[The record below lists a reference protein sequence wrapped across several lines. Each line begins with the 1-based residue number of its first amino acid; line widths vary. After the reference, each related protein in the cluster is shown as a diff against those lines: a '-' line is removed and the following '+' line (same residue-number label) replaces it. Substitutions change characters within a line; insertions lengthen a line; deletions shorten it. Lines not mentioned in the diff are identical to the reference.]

1 MFLPENIDLGQS
13 EKYVLSIR
21 VKPNGFMFSISEPG
35 VDKSYCLRETTF
47 SIGDNLQS
55 NIQRIIF
62 DLNFLTQ
69 EFKQT
74 NVIIVSS
81 AYEMIPASYLET
93 KEKEHL
99 YNFTNT
105 EKAGHVLSG
114 LIEKQD
120 TVILFNLEKEIYEF
134 LSRNLWNP
142 HFFHH
147 SNLLINYF
155 EDKGKNFDKA
165 STMYL
170 NFHDDFMDIFCFSG
184 AKLIHSLTYEN
195 EPAINQI
202 YFILKLWEK
211 CGFDQLTDSIYIAG
225 KPDELI
231 IIRLQEY
238 IKHIEHLNI
247 PSEIYLWNE
256 DAQKAPLDLLTLA
269 L

>member
-1 MFLPENIDLGQS
+1 MFLPETIDLGQS

-21 VKPNGFMFSISEPG
+21 IKPNGFMFAISEPG
-35 VDKSYCLRETTF
+35 AGKSYCLRETTF
-47 SIGDNLQS
+47 SANDNLQS

-74 NVIIVSS
+74 NVIVVSS
-81 AYEMIPASYLET
+81 TYEMVPADYLET
-93 KEKEHL
+93 KEKEQL

-105 EKAGHVLSG
+105 EKAEQILSG
-114 LIEKQD
+114 LIGKQD
-120 TVILFNLEKEIYEF
+120 IVTLFNIEKEIYEF
-134 LSRNLWNP
+134 LCRNLWSP
-142 HFFHH
+142 HFYHH
-147 SNLLINYF
+147 TNLLISLF
-155 EDKGKNFDKA
+155 ENKGKAANKA
-165 STMYL
+165 SRMYL
-170 NFHDDFMDIFCFSG
+170 NFHDNFMDIFCFSSS
-184 AKLIHSLTYEN
+184 KLIHSLTYEN
-195 EPAINQI
+195 EPATNQI
-202 YFILKLWEK
+202 YFVLKLWEK
-211 CGFDQLTDSIYIAG
+211 CGFNQLEDFIYIMG

-238 IKHIEHLNI
+238 IKHIERLNP

>member
-21 VKPNGFMFSISEPG
+21 IKPNGFMFAISEPEVG
-35 VDKSYCLRETTF
+35 KNYCLRETTF
-47 SIGDNLQS
+47 SANDSLQN

-74 NVIIVSS
+74 NVVIVSS
-81 AYEMIPASYLET
+81 AYELVPPNYLEI

-99 YNFTNT
+99 YNFTHS
-105 EKAGHVLSG
+105 EKAGHILSG

-120 TVILFNLEKEIYEF
+120 IITLFNIEKDIYEF
-134 LSRNLWNP
+134 LSRNLWDP

-147 SNLLINYF
+147 TNLLISLLEN
-155 EDKGKNFDKA
+155 KGKATEK
-165 STMYL
+165 SSKMYL
-170 NFHDDFMDIFCFSG
+170 NFHDGFMDIFCFSTS
-184 AKLIHSLTYEN
+184 KLIHSHTYEN
-195 EPAINQI
+195 EPVANQI
-202 YFILKLWEK
+202 YFVLKLWEK
-211 CGFDQLTDSIYIAG
+211 CGFNQIEDFLYITG

-238 IKHIEHLNI
+238 IKHIERLNL
-247 PSEIYLWNE
+247 PSEVYLWSE